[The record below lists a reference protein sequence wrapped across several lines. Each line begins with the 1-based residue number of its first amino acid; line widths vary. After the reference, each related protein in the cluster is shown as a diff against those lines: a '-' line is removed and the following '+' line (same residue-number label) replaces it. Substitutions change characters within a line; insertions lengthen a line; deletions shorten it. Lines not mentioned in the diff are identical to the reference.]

1 MINKKPVKL
10 ILTALVCVCLVVTIV
25 PRAKNIWE
33 LSQRKAELEKQKAI
47 LIEKNEALTKEYE
60 KAASLENVERIARE
74 QLGMVR
80 NGETI
85 IMPVIPND

>member
-1 MINKKPVKL
+1 MCL
-10 ILTALVCVCLVVTIV
+10 SLVVTIV

-33 LSQRKAELEKQKAI
+33 LSQSKAELEKQKAI